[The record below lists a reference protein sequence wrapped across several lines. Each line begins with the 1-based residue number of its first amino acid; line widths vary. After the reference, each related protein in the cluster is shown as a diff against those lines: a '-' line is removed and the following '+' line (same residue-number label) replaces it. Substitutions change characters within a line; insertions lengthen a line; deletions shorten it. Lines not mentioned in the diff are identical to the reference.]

1 MSYRSIKRVLG
12 ETNLERKCRFLYG
25 TCLLLL
31 ITGSFWW
38 YGQST
43 EQLVHNNNL
52 STGRHLVDAVL
63 MKIHWKH
70 DAQAQ
75 KNPEGWDEH
84 VRDTGLEL
92 EYMKYDWEVMT
103 LDPADRK
110 LAATSRPDER
120 ILLPANEEEAEIL
133 RRLKEIQQTRD
144 KDILEKF
151 LSTPGISTQETT
163 DEFVELGRGD
173 ADNDE
178 DTIAYSPASE
188 AFYDAQRQKYIYY
201 QPIYWKRNCTV
212 ACHNTNLELAVST
225 TGFPLENELPFNVIK
240 IVKDDEITQIA
251 LTKNRAYLLAT
262 AIITV
267 ALSMIALYLIVRYII
282 VKPLTHL
289 RDVSDEVSQGHMDV
303 RAEIYTGDEF
313 EDLATSFNRMLAH
326 LIDAQNKL
334 TYVNRDLDGKVDQLA
349 QANMQL
355 YEMNCLKSDFLASM
369 SHELRTPLNSI
380 LGFSDVLRGIDSLND
395 KQKRY
400 VENIQKSG
408 RLLLDMINDILDLAK
423 VESGRMEVRPSQF
436 SVASVVSGACDMVRS
451 LTEEKN
457 IDLTCHVDP
466 NEEPALQDQ
475 SKFQQILTNL
485 LSNAIKF
492 TPEGG
497 RIVVKANRINNR
509 LELSVSDTGVGIAEE
524 DREIIFEKFRQGTVS
539 QGDTLTREYSGTG
552 LGLSIVRELC
562 QLLGGTV
569 RAESEL
575 GKGSTFF
582 VDIPWVIEDRPDVR
596 EDSFTSRIDEIT
608 KAKHGDFVRI
618 QGSRQIETPETI
630 DSTTRN

>member
-63 MKIHWKH
+63 MKIHWKS
-70 DAQAQ
+70 DA
-75 KNPEGWDEH
+75 KNDIRGYDQL
-84 VRDTGLEL
+84 VQNTGLDL
-92 EYMKYDWEVMT
+92 EYVKYRWQIMV
-103 LDPADRK
+103 LDSADRE
-110 LAATSRPDER
+110 LAATPHREER
-120 ILLPANEEEAEIL
+120 IHLPANEKEADIL

-144 KDILEKF
+144 KEILEKF
-151 LSTPGISTQETT
+151 LRTPEPDTRVISEDQAQA
-163 DEFVELGRGD
+163 GRGHV
-173 ADNDE
+173 E
-178 DTIAYSPASE
+178 DDLIEYSPASE
-188 AFYDAQRQKYIYY
+188 AFYDAENEEYIYY
-201 QPIYWKRNCTV
+201 QPIYWKHSCAI
-212 ACHNTNLELAVST
+212 ACHNTNIAPA
-225 TGFPLENELPFNVIK
+225 FPAGALVENELPFNVVKIIK
-240 IVKDDEITQIA
+240 RDEITQFA

-289 RDVSDEVSQGHMDV
+289 RDVSDEVSQGNRDV

-326 LIDAQNKL
+326 LVEAQNKL
-334 TYVNRDLDGKVDQLA
+334 QYVNRDLDGKVDQLA

-423 VESGRMEVRPSQF
+423 IESGRMEVRPTRF
-436 SVASVVSGACDMVRS
+436 SVSAIVAGACDMVRS

-457 IDLTCHVDP
+457 IDLICQV
-466 NEEPALQDQ
+466 NAEEQPALQDQ

-497 RIVVKANRINNR
+497 RIGVKVERIDER
-509 LELSVSDTGVGIAEE
+509 LHLAVSDTGVGIAEE
-524 DREIIFEKFRQGTVS
+524 DREIIFEKFRQGTAS
-539 QGDTLTREYSGTG
+539 QGDTLTREYTGTG

-569 RAESEL
+569 RVESEL

-582 VDIPWVIEDRPDVR
+582 VDLPWEVEDRPDMH
-596 EDSFTSRIDEIT
+596 EHSFHSRIDEIT
-608 KAKHGDFVRI
+608 KSKHGDFVRL
-618 QGSRQIETPETI
+618 QGARQVESTNTI
-630 DSTTRN
+630 DSTTTH

>member
-1 MSYRSIKRVLG
+1 M
-12 ETNLERKCRFLYG
+12 
-25 TCLLLL
+25 LL

-75 KNPEGWDEH
+75 KNLDGWEKL
-84 VRDTGLEL
+84 VQDTGLDL
-92 EYMKYDWEVMT
+92 EYVKYRWQVMT
-103 LDPADRK
+103 LDPADRA
-110 LAATSRPDER
+110 LAATGRAAER
-120 ILLPANEEEAEIL
+120 IHLPANEEEADIL

-144 KDILEKF
+144 KEILEKF
-151 LSTPGISTQETT
+151 LRTPDLDTQETT
-163 DEFVELGRGD
+163 DEFMQVGHE
-173 ADNDE
+173 ND
-178 DTIAYSPASE
+178 DDSIPYSPASE
-188 AFYDAQRQKYIYY
+188 AFYDAENQEYIYY
-201 QPIYWKRNCTV
+201 QPIYWKRSCTI
-212 ACHNTNLELAVST
+212 ACHNTNLAPAFP
-225 TGFPLENELPFNVIK
+225 TGALVENELPFNVIK
-240 IVKDDEITQIA
+240 IVKDDEITQFA

-289 RDVSDEVSQGHMDV
+289 RDVSDEVSQGHLDV

-423 VESGRMEVRPSQF
+423 IESGRMEVRPSRF
-436 SVASVVSGACDMVRS
+436 SVSAVVSGACDMVRS

-457 IDLTCHVDP
+457 IDLTCQVDP
-466 NEEPALQDQ
+466 NEKPALQDQ

-497 RIVVKANRINNR
+497 RIGVKAQRIDGR
-509 LELSVSDTGVGIAEE
+509 LCLGVGDTGVGIAEE
-524 DREIIFEKFRQGTVS
+524 DREIIFEKFRQGTTP

-569 RAESEL
+569 RVESEL
-575 GKGSTFF
+575 GKGSTFY
-582 VDIPWVIEDRPDVR
+582 VDIPWEIEDRPDVI
-596 EDSFTSRIDEIT
+596 ENSFTARIDEIT
-608 KAKHGDFVRI
+608 KSKQGDFVKI
-618 QGSRQIETPETI
+618 HGSRTVETPETM
-630 DSTTRN
+630 DSSSK

>member
-12 ETNLERKCRFLYG
+12 ETNLERKCRYLFG
-25 TCLLLL
+25 GCLLLL
-31 ITGSFWW
+31 IIGSFWW
-38 YGQST
+38 YGTST

-70 DAQAQ
+70 DAEAQ
-75 KNPEGWDEH
+75 NNPKGWDEL
-84 VRDTGLEL
+84 VQDTGLDL
-92 EYMKYDWEVMT
+92 EYMRYRWQVMT
-103 LDPADRK
+103 LDPADRE
-110 LAATSRPDER
+110 LAATKHPGER
-120 ILLPANEEEAEIL
+120 IKLPANEEEADIL

-144 KDILEKF
+144 KEILEKF
-151 LSTPGISTQETT
+151 LRTPDLATQETT
-163 DEFVELGRGD
+163 DEFVQVGR
-173 ADNDE
+173 DNENDNS
-178 DTIAYSPASE
+178 IQYSPASE
-188 AFYDAQRQKYIYY
+188 AFYDAKNEEYIYY
-201 QPIYWKRNCTV
+201 QPIYWKRSCAV
-212 ACHNTNLELAVST
+212 ACHNTNLAAAFP
-225 TGFPLENELPFNVIK
+225 TGALVENELPFNVIK
-240 IVKDDEITQIA
+240 IVKDDEITQLA

-267 ALSMIALYLIVRYII
+267 ALSMIALYLIVRYVI

-289 RDVSDEVSQGHMDV
+289 RDVSDEVSQGHLDV

-313 EDLATSFNRMLAH
+313 EDLAVSFNRMLAH

-334 TYVNRDLDGKVDQLA
+334 TYVNRDLDAKVDQLA

-423 VESGRMEVRPSQF
+423 VESGRMEVRPTRF
-436 SVASVVSGACDMVRS
+436 SVASVVGGACDMVRS

-457 IDLTCHVDP
+457 IDLACFVDP
-466 NEEPALQDQ
+466 DDPPALQDQ

-497 RIVVKANRINNR
+497 RIVVRTNRVEGN

-524 DREIIFEKFRQGTVS
+524 DREIIFEKFRQGTAS

-569 RAESEL
+569 RVESEL
-575 GKGSTFF
+575 GKGSTFW
-582 VDIPWVIEDRPDVR
+582 VEIPWEIEDRPDVH
-596 EDSFTSRIDEIT
+596 ENSFTSRIDEIT
-608 KAKHGDFVRI
+608 KSKHGELVRMH
-618 QGSRQIETPETI
+618 GARQIETPETI
-630 DSTTRN
+630 DSTSSS

>member
-75 KNPEGWDEH
+75 KNPDGWEEL
-84 VRDTGLEL
+84 VQDTGLDL
-92 EYMKYDWEVMT
+92 EYVNYDWQVMT
-103 LDPADRK
+103 LDAADRD
-110 LAATSRPDER
+110 LAATRRPAER
-120 ILLPANEEEAEIL
+120 IHLPADEEEAEIL
-133 RRLKEIQQTRD
+133 RKLKDIQQTRD
-144 KDILEKF
+144 KEILEKF
-151 LSTPGISTQETT
+151 LRTPELETQETA
-163 DEFVELGRGD
+163 DELMHVGR
-173 ADNDE
+173 DNDN
-178 DTIAYSPASE
+178 DDLIAYSPASE
-188 AFYDAQRQKYIYY
+188 AFYDAEKEQYIYY
-201 QPIYWKRNCTV
+201 QPIYWKRSCAI
-212 ACHNTNLELAVST
+212 ACHNTNLAPAFP
-225 TGFPLENELPFNVIK
+225 TGALVENELPFNVIK
-240 IVKDDEITQIA
+240 IVKKDEITQFA

-289 RDVSDEVSQGHMDV
+289 RDVSDEVSQGHLDV

-423 VESGRMEVRPSQF
+423 VESGRMEVRPSRF

-457 IDLTCHVDP
+457 IDLTLHV
-466 NEEPALQDQ
+466 NSEEAPALQDQ

-497 RIVVKANRINNR
+497 RIVVRVNRVDGR

-524 DREIIFEKFRQGTVS
+524 DREIIFEKFRQGTAS

-569 RAESEL
+569 RVESEL

-582 VDIPWVIEDRPDVR
+582 VDIPWEIEDRPDVI
-596 EDSFTSRIDEIT
+596 ENSFTSRIDEIT
-608 KAKHGDFVRI
+608 KSKHGDFVRL
-618 QGSRQIETPETI
+618 QGSRQVETPETI
-630 DSTTRN
+630 DSTSSS